1 MHIAKLVFTYQNW
14 GFTLD
19 YSYVKLPQGNRDIVG
34 QNQPTISNMV
44 DCYGVAEFVDGLCWV
59 YNGLLWDYNGV

>member
-1 MHIAKLVFTYQNW
+1 M
-14 GFTLD
+14 
-19 YSYVKLPQGNRDIVG
+19 KLPEGNRDIVG

-44 DCYGVAEFVDGLCWV
+44 DCYGVAELFDGLCWV